1 MFESD
6 FDVLVLFPKLKDDKS
21 RDDLVLNRREFV
33 FLTCAAAHLSREENK
48 EVERMSAAIEKEANS
63 RKWKQDAADKKEK
76 AEKKRKSKALLIST
90 AAEKKNCD
98 VVPEGQR
105 SQLMLKIKIPL
116 KKNWKIKNSSYF
128 QFHIYHVGLF
138 IFMELSFVSKVCLF
152 LCKLSD

>member
-1 MFESD
+1 MSDLGELFESD
-6 FDVLVLFPKLKDDKS
+6 FDVLVLFPKLKEDKS
-21 RDDLVLNRREFV
+21 RDDLVLNRREF
-33 FLTCAAAHLSREENK
+33 AAFLSREENK

-63 RKWKQDAADKKEK
+63 RKRKQDAADKKEN

-116 KKNWKIKNSSYF
+116 KKNLK
-128 QFHIYHVGLF
+128 
-138 IFMELSFVSKVCLF
+138 
-152 LCKLSD
+152 D